1 MPRPTGAAQQ
11 AETLRATVRT
21 IGAMVPTRKDAEQLL
36 HQYIESPAL
45 RNHCRAVGATMEYV
59 ARGRGEDDAA
69 AERWAVIGLVHDLD
83 WEKFPEQHCRKTE
96 QILSAN
102 GWPPDYVRAVLS
114 HGWQICTDVEPRSD
128 LEKTL
133 YAVDELTGFVTA
145 CALVRP
151 SKSVRDLEVKS
162 VRKKWKSANF
172 AAGVDREVIVRGAAM
187 LGTEL
192 DDLIRTVI
200 LAMREVAN
208 EIGL

>member
-1 MPRPTGAAQQ
+1 
-11 AETLRATVRT
+11 
-21 IGAMVPTRKDAEQLL
+21 MVPTRKDAEELL
-36 HQYIESPAL
+36 QQYIDSPAL
-45 RNHCRAVGATMEYV
+45 RNHCRAVAATMDYI
-59 ARGRGEDDAA
+59 ARGRGEDS
-69 AERWAVIGLVHDLD
+69 EPWAVIGLVHDLD
-83 WEKFPEQHCRKTE
+83 WEKFPEQHCHKTE
-96 QILSAN
+96 QILDAS

-114 HGWQICTDVEPRSD
+114 HGWQICTDVEPRSE

-133 YAVDELTGFVTA
+133 YAVDELTGFITA

-151 SKSVRDLEVKS
+151 SRSVRDLEVKS

-172 AAGVDREVIVRGAAM
+172 AAGVDREVIVRGAQM

-200 LAMREVAN
+200 LAMREVAD

>member
-1 MPRPTGAAQQ
+1 
-11 AETLRATVRT
+11 
-21 IGAMVPTRKDAEQLL
+21 MVPTRKDAEQLL

-45 RNHCRAVGATMEYV
+45 RNHCRAVAAAMEYA
-59 ARGRGEDDAA
+59 ARSRGEDEAG

-96 QILSAN
+96 QILNAN

-114 HGWQICTDVEPRSD
+114 HGWQICTDVEPRSE

-133 YAVDELTGFVTA
+133 YAVDELTGFITA

-200 LAMREVAN
+200 LAMREAAD